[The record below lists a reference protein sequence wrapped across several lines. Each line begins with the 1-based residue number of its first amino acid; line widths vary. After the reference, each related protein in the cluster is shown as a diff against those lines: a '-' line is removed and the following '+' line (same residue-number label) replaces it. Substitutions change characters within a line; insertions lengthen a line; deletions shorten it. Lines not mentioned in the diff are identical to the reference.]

1 MAAIPVQ
8 KLCEALVRHRL
19 LTADDAQALYRR
31 WRTESPGQPDEADPF
46 LRFLVAQGKLT
57 ETQRQ
62 KLLGK
67 RSERAQAAPGT
78 TPVAG
83 PTVSVPTVK
92 RPESA
97 PAEEFDVELVVV
109 PSPRP
114 VLPSGFRL
122 DRRDWLM
129 LAVGALGALITVI
142 AAALVGRSLKGDPPR
157 SE

>member
-1 MAAIPVQ
+1 MAASPVQ

-57 ETQRQ
+57 EPQRQ

-83 PTVSVPTVK
+83 PTASVPTVK
-92 RPESA
+92 RPE
-97 PAEEFDVELVVV
+97 PPTTEEFDVELVVV
-109 PSPRP
+109 PPPRP
-114 VLPSGFRL
+114 VLPPGFNL

-129 LAVGALGALITVI
+129 LALGAFGALLAVI
-142 AAALVGRSLKGDPPR
+142 AAVFLGRALKGEPPR